1 MRTAAL
7 IVFFVFVALTHCA
20 GVTARALQRE
30 LHLDD
35 TKWRLLSETP
45 TSLQWASDS
54 GLAITLNVIPG
65 LNAEFPPPTDLTR
78 LRSVYRQEALSYGGG
93 LVEAEAKSLHGV
105 YYNLVMMK
113 FPLGIFHSPPDNR
126 PGFGYQLNAVFPTT
140 EGRYVLQVAA
150 AETGT
155 TGVREAAGIIIFMK
169 REGISDLA
177 AAAKVFRRD
186 PYDHAYDA
194 RALFNVCDE
203 SRFDSG
209 FPDHPLSRCRAEM
222 DRLLKSLAITNRIR
236 LLAQFDVEERPNQ
249 APDRTAPSVTA
260 PAAQEPRH

>member
-7 IVFFVFVALTHCA
+7 VVFLFLVATAQAA
-20 GVTARALQRE
+20 GVTARVLQRE

-35 TKWRLLSETP
+35 AKWRLLSETP
-45 TSLQWASDS
+45 TSISWATDS

-65 LNAEFPPPTDLTR
+65 LNAQFPPPGDLPR
-78 LRSVYRQEALSYGGG
+78 LRSIYREEALSYRGG
-93 LVEAEAKSLHGV
+93 LVEAEPKSLHGV
-105 YYNLVMMK
+105 YYNWVMMK
-113 FPLGIFHSPPDNR
+113 FPLGLFHSPPDDR

-169 REGISDLA
+169 QERISDLA

-194 RALFNVCDE
+194 HALFNICDE

-222 DRLLKSLAITNRIR
+222 DRLLKSLVLTDRIR
-236 LLAQFDVEERPNQ
+236 HIAQFGATKEPNQ
-249 APDRTAPSVTA
+249 
-260 PAAQEPRH
+260 